1 MNEDN
6 ENKKR
11 EFIPRRNNQ
20 EKKIEIF
27 FQNWGETII
36 IAILCVCIV
45 VGGQLLHTFR
55 VTGNSMYPTYSE
67 GNILVTKLND
77 ISTKDDIVFGDIVI
91 CSLAERGDVVK
102 NSNKRLVKRVV
113 GVPGDTLQ
121 ILNGKLYRNNK
132 PLDEP
137 FSIIEYSGVLE
148 TELTLGI
155 DEYFIIG
162 DNRNNSFD
170 CRMFGPI
177 KESEITNI
185 VCFKIF

>member
-1 MNEDN
+1 M
-6 ENKKR
+6 
-11 EFIPRRNNQ
+11 
-20 EKKIEIF
+20 
-27 FQNWGETII
+27 
-36 IAILCVCIV
+36 
-45 VGGQLLHTFR
+45 
-55 VTGNSMYPTYSE
+55 
-67 GNILVTKLND
+67 
-77 ISTKDDIVFGDIVI
+77 
-91 CSLAERGDVVK
+91 
-102 NSNKRLVKRVV
+102 KRVV

-137 FSIIEYSGVLE
+137 FSTIEYSGVLE

-177 KESEITNI
+177 KESEITNV